1 MENILEA
8 LTIIFTIKSMSFLI
22 IGLIVGFIAGALP
35 GFSSSNAAAI
45 LLPLTIGFDL
55 TTALIFMASIY
66 AGAQFAG
73 AIPAIMINTPGTM
86 GAAATALDGYPMA
99 QKGKA
104 GLAIGIAR
112 MASVVGG
119 VIGATLVLLVISPMS
134 TFALKFGSVEMF
146 LIALF
151 GLTLITSI
159 VGENVRRGLVSGAM
173 GLLVAAMSADPFLG
187 EGRFTMG
194 FIELYDNVPFVPILI
209 GLFGLTEM
217 YFLSKKNKLIETE
230 VQKLKGS
237 SFKEVIDGV
246 KETLRYPKD
255 LIRASLLGTFIG
267 AIPGTGTAISNFI
280 SYGIA
285 KNSSKNK
292 DKFGKGAPEGI
303 IASEACDSAVASGT
317 LIPTLTLGIPG
328 SSTAAIMLAAFYL
341 HGINPGPRVMID
353 QAAESYAVILALG
366 IASILI
372 LPLGVLLASPMIL
385 ITRVSP
391 SILVPTVLLLC
402 TIGSF
407 SLSNSVFDIF
417 LMFVFGIVGVI
428 MRTNGY
434 PIVPFVLAV
443 ILGPIA
449 EANFVRAFM
458 LSKGNL
464 MYFFNSPIAL
474 TLWLI
479 IIISLFSGP
488 IKKGFN
494 LFLNKDKK

>member
-1 MENILEA
+1 METILEA
-8 LTIIFTIKSMSFLI
+8 LSILFTFESISFLV
-22 IGLIVGFIAGALP
+22 IGLTVGFIAGALP
-35 GFSSSNAAAI
+35 GFSSSNACAI

-104 GLAIGIAR
+104 ELAIGIAR
-112 MASVVGG
+112 MASAVGG
-119 VIGATLVLLVISPMS
+119 VIGAAIVLIVINPMS
-134 TFALKFGSVEMF
+134 SFALKFGSVEMF
-146 LIALF
+146 LVALF
-151 GLTLITSI
+151 GLTLITTI
-159 VGENVRRGLVSGAM
+159 VGENVRDGLISACL
-173 GLLVAAMSADPFLG
+173 GLLVAAMSADPLLG
-187 EGRFTMG
+187 QGRFTMG

-209 GLFGLTEM
+209 GLFGITEM
-217 YFLSKKNKLIETE
+217 YFLSKKKRLIDTDIKKIE
-230 VQKLKGS
+230 GS
-237 SFKEVIDGV
+237 SLKEVINGV
-246 KETLRYPKD
+246 VETLKYPKD
-255 LIRASLLGTFIG
+255 IFRASILGTFIG
-267 AIPGTGTAISNFI
+267 AIPGTGTAVSNFI

-285 KNSSKNK
+285 KKTSKNK
-292 DKFGKGAPEGI
+292 EQFGKGAPEGI

-366 IASILI
+366 LASLLI
-372 LPLGVLLASPMIL
+372 LPLGVLLATPMIQ
-385 ITRVSP
+385 ITRVKP
-391 SILVPTVLLLC
+391 AILVPTILLLC

-407 SLSNSVFDIF
+407 ALSNSMFDVF
-417 LMFVFGIVGVI
+417 LMLVFGIMGVI
-428 MRTNGY
+428 MRINGY

-458 LSKGNL
+458 LSKGDFS
-464 MYFFNSPIAL
+464 YFFATPIAL
-474 TLWLI
+474 VLWAI
-479 IIISLFSGP
+479 IFVSLFAGP
-488 IKKGFN
+488 IKKAVSKLIKRG
-494 LFLNKDKK
+494 K

>member
-1 MENILEA
+1 MENILDA
-8 LTIIFTIKSMSFLI
+8 MSIIFTFKAMAFLI
-22 IGLIVGFIAGALP
+22 FGLVVGFIAGALP

-86 GAAATALDGYPMA
+86 GAAATGLDGYPMA
-99 QKGKA
+99 QQGKA
-104 GLAIGIAR
+104 ALAIGIAR

-119 VIGATLVLLVISPMS
+119 VVGATLVLLVITPMS
-134 TFALKFGSVEMF
+134 TLALKFGSVEMF

-151 GLTLITSI
+151 GLTLITTI
-159 VGENVRRGLVSGAM
+159 VGNNVRAGLVSAGM
-173 GLLVAAMSADPFLG
+173 GLLVAAMSADPYLG

-209 GLFGLTEM
+209 GLFGVTEM
-217 YFLSKKNKLIETE
+217 YFLSKKNKVIEGKMD
-230 VQKLKGS
+230 KLKGS

-246 KETLRYPKD
+246 KVTLKYPKD
-255 LIRASLLGTFIG
+255 LLRASLLGTFIG

-285 KNSSKNK
+285 KKSSKNK
-292 DKFGKGAPEGI
+292 EKFGKGAPEGI

-353 QAAESYAVILALG
+353 QAAEAYAVILALG

-372 LPLGVLLASPMIL
+372 LPFGVLLASPMIL
-385 ITRVSP
+385 ITKVSP
-391 SILVPTVLLLC
+391 KILVPVVLLLC
-402 TIGSF
+402 AIGSF
-407 SLSNSVFDIF
+407 SLSNSVK
-417 LMFVFGIVGVI
+417 LSSSN
-428 MRTNGY
+428 RTKLNK
-434 PIVPFVLAV
+434 ITF
-443 ILGPIA
+443 
-449 EANFVRAFM
+449 
-458 LSKGNL
+458 
-464 MYFFNSPIAL
+464 
-474 TLWLI
+474 
-479 IIISLFSGP
+479 ISLLSWESFYFHYYVSSLLIHFTP
-488 IKKGFN
+488 ALKA
-494 LFLNKDKK
+494 